1 MELNTNPTGLEPAKI
16 VALAPAAPAAPP
28 TMWTMPEDTKALM
41 RRLYFADAN
50 EDEFTLAV
58 IFCQRTRLDPLSG
71 QVNFIRRFSRGGPS
85 TVKPQVSIDGFRLI
99 AERTGAYAGQV
110 GPWWCGEDGLWHE
123 VWVDDRRPP
132 KAARVG
138 VLRHGFT
145 EPLYAVAHWRS
156 YVQKDREG
164 RPTKF
169 WMSMPEVMLAKVAEA
184 LALRKAFPHELGG
197 VYSTDEMM
205 QADNEEPAPA
215 RPAAPAPSPTPAAP
229 VAGGP
234 TPVRPPSNQTPT
246 SKPQTPAPR
255 PSDGGRTP
263 VIGGQNSALVA
274 QIRGTAEA
282 GKLEWAAVQAWA
294 CQTYGVASFGDLT
307 NVHLSKLFAQI
318 KRGERPSG
326 PPTIDVQAEAV
337 ASEPPLPEAPVD
349 FDDLWPEEV

>member
-1 MELNTNPTGLEPAKI
+1 MEPNNTPAAGTEPAKI
-16 VALAPAAPAAPP
+16 VALAPAAAAHPPAL
-28 TMWTMPEDTKALM
+28 WQMPEDTKALM
-41 RRLYFADAN
+41 RRMYFADAN
-50 EDEFTLAV
+50 EDEFALAV

-110 GPWWCGEDGLWHE
+110 GPWWCGDDGVWME
-123 VWVDDRRPP
+123 VWVDDRKPP

-138 VLRHGFT
+138 VLRHGFS

-197 VYSTDEMM
+197 VYSADEMM
-205 QADNEEPAPA
+205 QADNDEPMAPA
-215 RPAAPAPSPTPAAP
+215 RPAAPPPSPAPAPAP
-229 VAGGP
+229 AGGP
-234 TPVRPPSNQTPT
+234 TPVRPPSNQAPAP
-246 SKPQTPAPR
+246 KPQTPTPR
-255 PSDGGRTP
+255 ASDGGRTGP
-263 VIGGQNSALVA
+263 VSGTQNAALLA
-274 QIRGTAEA
+274 QIRQTVEA
-282 GKLEWAAVQAWA
+282 AKLEWAAVQAWA
-294 CQTYGVASFGDLT
+294 CQTYGVASFADLT
-307 NVHLSKLFAQI
+307 NVHLSKLFSQL

-326 PPTIDVQAEAV
+326 PPTIDVRAEV
-337 ASEPPLPEAPVD
+337 VTDEPPIDLDE
-349 FDDLWPEEV
+349 LWPTEEV